1 MAEPTKNRE
10 LEHIKMIGNE
20 GCEQSRLLAEI
31 GGYKKKIEDALSA
44 LQAKREALLR
54 TMREQEERQR
64 EIERIEREKE
74 EEIRKAAST
83 PIIESTPEPVVES
96 VKEEIEATEPVVEI
110 PEQDAKADTV
120 EAPAAQKEEKEAVK
134 SDAQEKARAALKE
147 NLINTYFEKPKKTA
161 IEKPVIRKYIPPVEE
176 QRPQRRPAGQSQSG
190 AGGASR
196 PSGPRPQS
204 NAGSAGTTRIFIPS
218 AMPTVG
224 GKDSGKKRVD
234 KQREGDKS
242 HNLNK
247 KSLVKKGYESV
258 SAVIEYDEI
267 SGEIKKVRTRK
278 VSDKKKDG
286 FIQPANAAIDHAVI
300 PETITI
306 KALSEKIGKTGTE
319 IMKKLFILGIMKS
332 INDNIDFD
340 TADLI
345 ASEFGI
351 TLEKQHT
358 ETSEEKLLALHEDDG
373 GDNPLDLVTRPP
385 IVTIMGHVDHGKT
398 SILDYIRKANVA
410 AGEAGGIT
418 QHIGAYSIQV
428 NGSPITF
435 LDTPGHEAFTAM
447 RARGANVT
455 DIVVIV
461 VAADD
466 GIMPQT
472 IEAINHSK
480 AAGVGIIVAIN
491 KIDRVGADPDRILTQ
506 LTEHELLAEEWGG
519 TIPVVRVSA
528 KTGQGIEELLENILL
543 SAEMMELKANPTR
556 KAKGTIVEARLDK
569 GKGPVATI
577 LVQNGTLKVGD
588 WVVAGTVI
596 GKVRAMI
603 DDKGR
608 AVAKAGPSMAVSVL
622 GLQEVPNAGDQMM
635 VVSDEKLMK
644 QVAEE
649 RRAKERTGMISSAK
663 VSLDDLFK
671 DISEGSLKNL
681 NLIVKAD
688 VQGSVEAIKESLIK
702 LSTEEVKVSIVH
714 AVAGAINESD
724 VTLADTTN
732 AIIIGFN
739 VRPDANAK
747 ALAERNKIDIRLYRV
762 IYDAIDDVNKA
773 IKGLSAPKYREQ
785 YLGKAEVRVVY
796 KISGVGN
803 IAGAMV
809 KDGKIVRNAKVRLIR
824 NNIVVADTAISSL
837 KRMKDDVKEV
847 VQGFECGIGLEN
859 FNDLKEGD
867 IIESF
872 NVVQENE

>member
-1 MAEPTKNRE
+1 
-10 LEHIKMIGNE
+10 
-20 GCEQSRLLAEI
+20 
-31 GGYKKKIEDALSA
+31 
-44 LQAKREALLR
+44 
-54 TMREQEERQR
+54 
-64 EIERIEREKE
+64 
-74 EEIRKAAST
+74 
-83 PIIESTPEPVVES
+83 
-96 VKEEIEATEPVVEI
+96 
-110 PEQDAKADTV
+110 
-120 EAPAAQKEEKEAVK
+120 
-134 SDAQEKARAALKE
+134 
-147 NLINTYFEKPKKTA
+147 
-161 IEKPVIRKYIPPVEE
+161 
-176 QRPQRRPAGQSQSG
+176 
-190 AGGASR
+190 
-196 PSGPRPQS
+196 
-204 NAGSAGTTRIFIPS
+204 
-218 AMPTVG
+218 
-224 GKDSGKKRVD
+224 
-234 KQREGDKS
+234 
-242 HNLNK
+242 
-247 KSLVKKGYESV
+247 
-258 SAVIEYDEI
+258 
-267 SGEIKKVRTRK
+267 
-278 VSDKKKDG
+278 
-286 FIQPANAAIDHAVI
+286 
-300 PETITI
+300 
-306 KALSEKIGKTGTE
+306 
-319 IMKKLFILGIMKS
+319 
-332 INDNIDFD
+332 
-340 TADLI
+340 
-345 ASEFGI
+345 
-351 TLEKQHT
+351 
-358 ETSEEKLLALHEDDG
+358 
-373 GDNPLDLVTRPP
+373 
-385 IVTIMGHVDHGKT
+385 
-398 SILDYIRKANVA
+398 
-410 AGEAGGIT
+410 
-418 QHIGAYSIQV
+418 
-428 NGSPITF
+428 
-435 LDTPGHEAFTAM
+435 M